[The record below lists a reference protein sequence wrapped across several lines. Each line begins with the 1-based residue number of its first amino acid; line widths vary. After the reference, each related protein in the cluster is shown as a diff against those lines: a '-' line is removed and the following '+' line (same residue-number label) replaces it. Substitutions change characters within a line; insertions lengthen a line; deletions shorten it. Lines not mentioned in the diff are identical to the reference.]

1 MGYSS
6 YPNSIDNSST
16 LPLATDKVTEV
27 RAEVVNRL
35 RSAVINIQSELG
47 VQPSA
52 TFGTV
57 KDRLDNFDGN
67 INDVY
72 NELEVIKTLLLSLPE
87 TGGGGIPLF
96 PIQVSLPV
104 TSPGQTSFSLVVT
117 PYVDDGVQMY
127 RNGQKLERDTDYTSS
142 GNSVTYLGTYPLQTS
157 DVIEFYY
164 LYTDSPLSSS
174 KLPSKIRVYNNAN
187 TSLTTAPAVF
197 TTASWDAE
205 SLNLNKVNAS
215 YSGTDVITN
224 LIGTHTYLVSG
235 QLGLEVVSNSVD
247 SITIEILK
255 NGTSVHKIEDYGSTW
270 TISQPRTF
278 SFYFLID
285 LTYLDALSVRWTHT
299 GSISSETVL
308 LTGDDTSWISISR
321 I

>member
-6 YPNSIDNSST
+6 YPNSLDNSST

-35 RSAVINIQSELG
+35 RSAIINVESELG

-57 KDRLDNFDGN
+57 KERLDNFDGN
-67 INDVY
+67 ITDVY
-72 NELEVIKTLLLSLPE
+72 NELEVIKALLLSLPE
-87 TGGGGIPLF
+87 SGGGGIPLF
-96 PIQVSLPV
+96 PIQVTLPV
-104 TSPGQTSFSLVVT
+104 TSYGQTAFSLVIT

-127 RNGQKLERDTDYTSS
+127 RNGQKLERDVDYTSS
-142 GNSVTYLGTYPLQTS
+142 GNSVTYLGTYSLETT

-174 KLPSKIRVYNNAN
+174 KLPSKIRVHND
-187 TSLTTAPAVF
+187 SGVLTASPMVYTVV
-197 TTASWDAE
+197 SWDAE
-205 SLNLNKVNAS
+205 SPNLNKVNAT

-224 LIGTHTYLVSG
+224 LIGTHTYLISG
-235 QLGLEVVSNSVD
+235 QLGLEVTNNSVD
-247 SITIEILK
+247 SITIEVLK
-255 NGTSVHKIEDYGSTW
+255 NGNVIHKIEDFGSTW
-270 TISQPRTF
+270 TVSQPRTF

-285 LTYLDALSVRWTHT
+285 LTYLDILSVQWTHT
-299 GSISSETVL
+299 GSIGSETSL
-308 LTGDDTSWISISR
+308 LTGDETSYLSMSR